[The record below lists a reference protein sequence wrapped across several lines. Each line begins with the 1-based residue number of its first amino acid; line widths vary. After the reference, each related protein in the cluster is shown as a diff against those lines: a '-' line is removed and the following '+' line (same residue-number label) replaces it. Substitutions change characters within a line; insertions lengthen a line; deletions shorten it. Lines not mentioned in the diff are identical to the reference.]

1 MRPKM
6 VKRGQKLALEL
17 LLMLV
22 LILILCT
29 ACGQEPSRPTCPIKI
44 GVITSQTGRHAEG
57 GLESLRGY
65 AMALEEINTSGG
77 IMGCPVELIVKD
89 DRSLPYQAQLAVK
102 ELVNEDQVSI
112 ISGAYSSAATMPAAG
127 VANAYQVPFLAPT
140 ASSDLITSQGYEWV
154 FRLIAP
160 ASGYANTALD
170 FVQTIR
176 EELEINRLAVIYDDS
191 LYGESAAVAVAMG
204 AIQRNLDIVA
214 YEEYNPG
221 TANYRALL
229 ERVKAASPD
238 VIYFASY
245 LNEAIQLLQ
254 HSEAVNLNPKVYV
267 GHAGGFIMLEFL
279 QAGKHAEY
287 VIGTAQWAKDVKWE
301 DEHGQTATMFAE
313 RFADRYGVEPGMR
326 SAQTYT
332 TLYVI
337 KDAIERAGT
346 SESLEWSDAQSVRLA
361 IRDALRETDIE
372 KTIFGPVNF
381 NQEGENNH
389 PVVLIQVIDGQF
401 VTVYPEKYRAAS
413 PIVPI
418 PDWSA
423 RQ

>member
-1 MRPKM
+1 MK
-6 VKRGQKLALEL
+6 GQKRALLIGLTLTL
-17 LLMLV
+17 LLV
-22 LILILCT
+22 A
-29 ACGQEPSRPTCPIKI
+29 ACGRRPSGPTCPIQI

-65 AMALEEINTSGG
+65 ALAMEEINASGG
-77 IMGCPVELIVKD
+77 VLGCPVELIVKD

-127 VANAYQVPFLAPT
+127 VANAYQIPFLAPT
-140 ASSDLITSQGYEWV
+140 ASSDLITAQGYEWV

-176 EELEINRLAVIYDDS
+176 DELDIDRLAVIYDDS

-204 AIQRNLDIVA
+204 AIERNLDIAA

-221 TANYRALL
+221 TVNYQALL
-229 ERVKAASPD
+229 ERVKAADPD
-238 VIYFASY
+238 AIYFASY

-254 HSEAVNLNPKVYV
+254 HSEAIDLNPKVYV

-279 QAGKHAEY
+279 QAGEHAEY
-287 VIGTAQWAKDVKWE
+287 VIGAAQWAKDVKWE
-301 DEHGQTATMFAE
+301 DERGQTAAEFAE
-313 RFADRYGVEPGMR
+313 RFVNRYGVEPSMR

-346 SESLEWSDAQSVRLA
+346 SESLDWSDVQSVRLA
-361 IRDALRETDIE
+361 IRDALRETDLE

-381 NQEGENNH
+381 NQEGENDH
-389 PVVLIQVIDGQF
+389 PVVLVQVIDGQF
-401 VTVYPEKYRAAS
+401 VTVYPEAYRAAN
-413 PIVPI
+413 PIVPA

-423 RQ
+423 RP